1 MLTAFSTALTA
12 LNGQS
17 VGIDVVGN
25 NLANL
30 STTGFKAST
39 TVFHDLVSQSLG
51 ADGSTQLG
59 MGLATPS
66 TERVFS
72 QGAIQTSS
80 GDYDAAIQGSG
91 FFIVHGSSGT
101 AQSADLYTR
110 AGSFKVDSAGYL
122 VTTTGERVQGYGISG
137 GQVSSTRGDIVI
149 PFSKQHGPQP
159 TSTVGI
165 GMNLDSTD
173 PVLSPIADPTGVAT
187 GTDVRFNKPSYSTS
201 VEVYDQQGA
210 SHMVD
215 VDFWKT
221 GANTWKL
228 DSTIDGTPS
237 NSPIDIAFKSDGTL
251 DTANSSATSL
261 NLSGNGI
268 SANFNLLD
276 ASGSSTVTQFASNSS
291 ATSILQDGHA
301 PGTLVKAAIAN
312 NGYVELQYS
321 DGSTENA
328 AVLAVAAFKN
338 PDSLIAVGN
347 NDFKASGQTSAPLV
361 QGADQSSSKVFGG
374 SLESS
379 TVDIASEFT
388 NLMVYQRGYQANA
401 KVITTADQINQDT
414 INLIR

>member
-59 MGLATPS
+59 MGLATPT

-80 GDYDAAIQGSG
+80 GAYDAAIQGNG
-91 FFIVHGSSGT
+91 FFIVHDKSGIK
-101 AQSADLYTR
+101 QSADLYTR
-110 AGSFKVDSAGYL
+110 AGNFKVDQGGYL
-122 VTTTGERVQGYGISG
+122 VTATGERVQGYGINS
-137 GQVSSTRGDIVI
+137 GQVSSTRGDVLI
-149 PFSKQHGPQP
+149 PFDKQHSPKA
-159 TSTVGI
+159 TSTIGI

-173 PVLSPIADPTGVAT
+173 PVLSPVADPTGVAS

-201 VEVYDQQGA
+201 VEVFDQQGS
-210 SHMVD
+210 SHMAE

-221 GANTWKL
+221 GPNQWKI
-228 DSTIDGTPS
+228 DSKIDGSPT
-237 NSPIDIAFKSDGTL
+237 NSPIDVVFKSDGTL
-251 DTANSSATSL
+251 DQGKSSATTL
-261 NLSGNGI
+261 PITGSGINA
-268 SANFNLLD
+268 SFNLLD
-276 ASGSSTVTQFASNSS
+276 LNGNSTVTQFASSSS
-291 ATSILQDGHA
+291 ATSISQDGHA
-301 PGTLVKAAIAN
+301 SGTLVNAAIAS
-312 NGYVELQYS
+312 NGYVQLQYS

-328 AVLAVAAFKN
+328 AVLAIAEFKN
-338 PDSLIAVGN
+338 PDSLVAVGDN
-347 NDFKASGQTSAPLV
+347 NLKAGGQTSAALV

-401 KVITTADQINQDT
+401 KVITSADQINQDT